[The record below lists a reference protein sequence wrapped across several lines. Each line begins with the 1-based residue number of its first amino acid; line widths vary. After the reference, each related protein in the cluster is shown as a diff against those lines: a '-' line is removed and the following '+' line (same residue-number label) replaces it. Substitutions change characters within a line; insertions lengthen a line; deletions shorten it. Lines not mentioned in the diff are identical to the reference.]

1 MITQEVQEEKQE
13 VQKEVVIKA
22 PFTNV
27 IGNII
32 SNNSISLSQ
41 NKVNLPGVASRV
53 TADTQAATE
62 NQKKFVY
69 KSETTILFLQHNEI
83 RRLNHEKPDMCLYK
97 VLEDIMW
104 KSPANLIWIDLS
116 YNYLVTI
123 DDEILKFPNLQNLY
137 LQYNYIKD
145 LGEVRKLQKL
155 RHLKSIN
162 LFGNPI
168 EQVPGYRLW
177 ILGVLYE
184 DNDCLKKL
192 DQVVI
197 TA

>member
-1 MITQEVQEEKQE
+1 
-13 VQKEVVIKA
+13 
-22 PFTNV
+22 
-27 IGNII
+27 
-32 SNNSISLSQ
+32 
-41 NKVNLPGVASRV
+41 
-53 TADTQAATE
+53 
-62 NQKKFVY
+62 
-69 KSETTILFLQHNEI
+69 
-83 RRLNHEKPDMCLYK
+83 
-97 VLEDIMW
+97 MW
-104 KSPANLIWIDLS
+104 KSPANLVWIDLS

-162 LFGNPI
+162 LFGNHI
-168 EQVPGYRLW
+168 EQIPGYRLW
-177 ILGVLYE
+177 ILGVFYE

-197 TA
+197 TAQEFQKMCVWNERFMTGQTTKLSKLSASYFADKKDKKGNRIEGIKVSGPPELKVGKEDQKGSES

>member
-1 MITQEVQEEKQE
+1 MV
-13 VQKEVVIKA
+13 KA

-27 IGNII
+27 IANII
-32 SNNSISLSQ
+32 ASHSISLSQ
-41 NKVNLPGVASRV
+41 NKVNLPGVANRV
-53 TADTQAATE
+53 TADTSTAIE
-62 NQKKFVY
+62 SQKKFEY
-69 KSETTILFLQHNEI
+69 KSETTVLFLQHNEI
-83 RRLNHEKPDMCLYK
+83 RRLNAEKPEMCLYR
-97 VLEDIMW
+97 VLEDVMW
-104 KSPANLIWIDLS
+104 KSPANLTWIDLS

-123 DDEILKFPNLQNLY
+123 DEEILKFPNLQNLY

-155 RHLKSIN
+155 KNLKSVN

-177 ILGVLYE
+177 ILGALYE
-184 DNDCLKKL
+184 DNDTLKKL
-192 DQVVI
+192 DQVVV

>member
-1 MITQEVQEEKQE
+1 
-13 VQKEVVIKA
+13 
-22 PFTNV
+22 
-27 IGNII
+27 
-32 SNNSISLSQ
+32 
-41 NKVNLPGVASRV
+41 
-53 TADTQAATE
+53 
-62 NQKKFVY
+62 
-69 KSETTILFLQHNEI
+69 
-83 RRLNHEKPDMCLYK
+83 MCLYR

-116 YNYLVTI
+116 YNYLLTI
-123 DDEILKFPNLQNLY
+123 DEEILKFPNLQNLY

-155 RHLKSIN
+155 RNLKSVN

-177 ILGVLYE
+177 ILGALYE
-184 DNDCLKKL
+184 DNDTLKKL
-192 DQVVI
+192 DQVVV